1 MNSMS
6 VDRSLDGAAAIA
18 RGVGRWL
25 SDQRYG
31 VLTEL
36 VLATGRRVDIMALG
50 PQGQILIL
58 EIKSS
63 LADFRTDQKWPD
75 YLPYCD
81 QFGFAV
87 GPDFPVDVLPPD
99 HGVVIADAYGAELL
113 RPLSQ
118 APLAPARRKAL
129 TLRFG
134 LVAAARLNRLA
145 DPPV

>member
-1 MNSMS
+1 MNST
-6 VDRSLDGAAAIA
+6 VEGAAAIA
-18 RGVGRWL
+18 RGVARWL
-25 SDQRYG
+25 ADQRYG

-36 VLATGRRVDIMALG
+36 VLATGRRVDILALG
-50 PQGQILIL
+50 PQGQITIL

-63 LADFRTDQKWPD
+63 LTDFRTDQKWPE

-81 QFGFAV
+81 AFGFAV
-87 GPDFPVDVLPPD
+87 GPDFPVDILPSE

-118 APLAPARRKAL
+118 ASLAPARRKAL
-129 TLRFG
+129 TLRFA

-145 DPPV
+145 DPPI

>member
-1 MNSMS
+1 MNSII
-6 VDRSLDGAAAIA
+6 DGAAAIA
-18 RGVGRWL
+18 RGAGRWL
-25 SDQRYG
+25 ADQRYG

-50 PQGQILIL
+50 PQGQITIL

-63 LADFRTDQKWPD
+63 VTDFRTDQKWPD

-81 QFGFAV
+81 GFGFAV
-87 GPDFPVDVLPPD
+87 GPDFPVDILPAE
-99 HGVVIADAYGAELL
+99 HGVVIADAYGAEML

-129 TLRFG
+129 TLRFA